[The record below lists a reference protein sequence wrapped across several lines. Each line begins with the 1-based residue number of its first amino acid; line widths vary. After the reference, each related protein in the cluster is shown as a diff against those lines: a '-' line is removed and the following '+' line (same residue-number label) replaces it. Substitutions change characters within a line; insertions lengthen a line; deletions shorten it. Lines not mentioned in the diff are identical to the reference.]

1 MQRTARNV
9 LWIWL
14 AWTAA
19 GFFYASQEFIA
30 RLYQSESPPVLPVF
44 VGWMVA
50 VYVCAAFTP
59 AILWLGRRFMLERG
73 HLLSRT
79 TLHVIFSALF
89 SIVSA
94 AIEAPLLML
103 LHIFPDVTRSDS
115 VISATWMLLAY
126 GFHGGMIRY
135 WAVLAVQAIYRAH
148 QTAKTREREAL
159 ELSLRSTQLAQ
170 ELSAAQLG
178 ALKMQLQPHFLFN
191 TLGAIMVLSQKN
203 QPAQVESMLA
213 RLSELLRLALQDVD
227 AHEIPLHRE
236 LEFLR
241 LYLSIEEVRF
251 KDRLNVGIDAATDV
265 SDALVP
271 HMVLQ
276 PIVENAVRHGLGR
289 SERSVSIHI
298 CAQKHGDQLR
308 LQVSDDGP
316 GSLSP
321 AFEGTGIGLANVRR
335 RLFHLYGSSA
345 SLTAVNRMPHG
356 AEVTIQLPYRTDTA
370 EIGCS

>member
-1 MQRTARNV
+1 
-9 LWIWL
+9 
-14 AWTAA
+14 
-19 GFFYASQEFIA
+19 
-30 RLYQSESPPVLPVF
+30 
-44 VGWMVA
+44 MVA

-335 RLFHLYGSSA
+335 RLFHLYGSNA
-345 SLTAVNRMPHG
+345 FLTAVNRTPQG
-356 AEVTIQLPYRTDTA
+356 AEVTIQLPFHTETA
-370 EIGCS
+370 ELGCS